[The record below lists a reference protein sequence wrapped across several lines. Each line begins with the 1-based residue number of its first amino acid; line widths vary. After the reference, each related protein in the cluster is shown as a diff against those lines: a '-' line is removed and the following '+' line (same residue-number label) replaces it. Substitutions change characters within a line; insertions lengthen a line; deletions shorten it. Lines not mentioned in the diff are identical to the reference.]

1 MKDILYFILGVT
13 VGALAALM
21 LAPKSGEELR
31 VDIQQRA
38 NSDLQKLQKS
48 YEQGMAEVNK
58 KLEQV
63 QVQLKKNQEMGED
76 LIEELNAD
84 DAPAAA

>member
-1 MKDILYFILGVT
+1 MKDILYFIFGVT

-48 YEQGMAEVNK
+48 YEQGLAEVNK

-63 QVQLKKNQEMGED
+63 QVQLKKNEEMGEG

>member
-63 QVQLKKNQEMGED
+63 QIQLKKNQEMGED